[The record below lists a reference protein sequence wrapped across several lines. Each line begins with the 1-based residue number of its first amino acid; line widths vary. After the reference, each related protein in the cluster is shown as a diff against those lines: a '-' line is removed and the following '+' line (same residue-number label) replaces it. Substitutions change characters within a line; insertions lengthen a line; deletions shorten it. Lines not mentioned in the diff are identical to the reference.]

1 MKYRHDSKPHAN
13 WTKDYSCMQF
23 LDHLQTKLLDKIF
36 KKSDC
41 VYDIPEDSQ
50 YILGK
55 YNLLKNNGHV
65 SMDQQAHTDYPNRLA
80 T

>member
-1 MKYRHDSKPHAN
+1 MK
-13 WTKDYSCMQF
+13 F
-23 LDHLQTKLLDKIF
+23 LQNLQTKVLDKIF
-36 KKSDC
+36 NKSDC
-41 VYDIPEDSQ
+41 PYDIPEGSQ

-65 SMDQQAHTDYPNRLA
+65 SMDQQAHTDYPNRLP